1 MCPGEK
7 RRLIVP
13 PELAY
18 GDKGFDTLVPPGATL
33 TFECELFHINLRDEL

>member
-1 MCPGEK
+1 M

-18 GDKGFDTLVPPGATL
+18 GAAGNQSIPPNSNLV
-33 TFECELFHINLRDEL
+33 FEIELLCVQ